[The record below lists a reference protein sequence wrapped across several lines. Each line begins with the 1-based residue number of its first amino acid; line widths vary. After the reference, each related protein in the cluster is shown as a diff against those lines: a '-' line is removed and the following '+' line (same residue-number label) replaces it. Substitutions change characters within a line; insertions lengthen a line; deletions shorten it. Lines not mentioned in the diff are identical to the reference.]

1 MRYVKRYVITVLG
14 SEARDE
20 ELVARLVA
28 RFPQTDDA
36 HLVRDEDDPD
46 GWAWSTWHDEYPQ

>member
-1 MRYVKRYVITVLG
+1 MRFVKRYVITVLG
-14 SEARDE
+14 REARDE
-20 ELVARLVA
+20 DLVARLVA

-46 GWAWSTWHDEYPQ
+46 GWSWHE

>member
-1 MRYVKRYVITVLG
+1 MKYVKRYVVVVLG
-14 SEARDE
+14 SAARDE

-46 GWAWSTWHDEYPQ
+46 EWAWSN